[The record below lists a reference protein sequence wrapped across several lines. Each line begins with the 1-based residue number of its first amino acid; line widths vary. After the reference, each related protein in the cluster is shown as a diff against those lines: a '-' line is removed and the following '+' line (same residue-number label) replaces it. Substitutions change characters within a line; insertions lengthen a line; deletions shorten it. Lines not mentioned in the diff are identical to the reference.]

1 VKTYP
6 DFVPNLKLKMK
17 KKRVRLIHWKPAE
30 VLDKV
35 ENLRS
40 SGYEVSDEAFGPAS
54 FKEMRENPPDAVII
68 DLSRIPSQ
76 GRDVGLG
83 IRKYKD
89 TRHVP
94 LVFVGGDPDK
104 VKRIQELLPDAVYTT
119 WDQILGGIEQAMV
132 HAPQVPVVPES
143 IMAGYEGAPLAKKL
157 GIKSGSVVYLI
168 DAPDGFET
176 SMREWPEGVSFVR
189 RAPKQNDL
197 AIWFVR
203 SQKVLEQRIDQVKRQ
218 VGKGGLW
225 IAWPKKASGV
235 TSDLTQTSVRKVGLD
250 SGLVDYKVCS
260 IDKIWSGLKFAV
272 RPQK

>member
-1 VKTYP
+1 M
-6 DFVPNLKLKMK
+6 MK
-17 KKRVRLIHWKPAE
+17 KRRVRVIHWKPAE
-30 VLDKV
+30 VSDRV

-40 SGYEVSDEAFGPAS
+40 SGYEVDGGAFGPSS
-54 FKEMRENPPDAVII
+54 FKEMRENPPDVLVI

-94 LVFVGGDPDK
+94 LVFAEGDADK
-104 VKRIQELLPDAVYTT
+104 VEKIQKLLPDAVYTT
-119 WDQILGGIEQAMV
+119 WDRILDGLEQAISHQPEM
-132 HAPQVPVVPES
+132 PVVPAS
-143 IMAGYEGAPLAKKL
+143 AMAGYEGAPLPKKL
-157 GIKSGSVVYLI
+157 GIKLNAVVYLI

-176 SMREWPEGVSFVR
+176 SLDKLPEGVSFVR
-189 RAPKQNDL
+189 KAPEHNDL

-203 SQKVLEQRIDQVKRQ
+203 SQKELDQRINQVKLQ
-218 VGKGGLW
+218 IGKGGLW

-235 TSDLTQTSVRKVGLD
+235 ASDLSQTAVRKMGLN

-260 IDKIWSGLKFAV
+260 IDKTWSGLKFAL
-272 RPQK
+272 RPKK

>member
-1 VKTYP
+1 
-6 DFVPNLKLKMK
+6 MK

-40 SGYEVSDEAFGPAS
+40 AGYEVAHEALSPSS
-54 FKEMRENPPDAVII
+54 FQEMRENPPDAVVI

-83 IRKYKD
+83 IRKYKN

-94 LVFVGGDPDK
+94 LVFVEGDPAK
-104 VKRIQELLPDAVYTT
+104 VKQVQELLPDAVYTT
-119 WDQILGGIEQAMV
+119 WDRILAGLKQAIA
-132 HAPQVPVVPES
+132 HPPKTPVVPAS
-143 IMAGYEGAPLAKKL
+143 AMAGYEGAPLPKKL
-157 GIKSGSVVYLI
+157 GLKPNTVVYLI
-168 DAPDGFET
+168 DAPEGFEK
-176 SMREWPEGVSFVR
+176 SISKLPEGVSFEKDV
-189 RAPKQNDL
+189 PKHNDL
-197 AIWFVR
+197 AIWFVKT
-203 SQKVLEQRIDQVKRQ
+203 QKDLEQRIDQVKLR

-235 TSDLTQTSVRKVGLD
+235 ISDLSQTVVRKKGLN

-260 IDKIWSGLKFAV
+260 IDKTWSGLKFSV
-272 RPQK
+272 RPPK

>member
-1 VKTYP
+1 
-6 DFVPNLKLKMK
+6 M
-17 KKRVRLIHWKPAE
+17 RVWLIHWKPAE
-30 VLDKV
+30 VLDEV

-40 SGYEVSDEAFGPAS
+40 AGYEVAPEALSPSS
-54 FKEMRENPPDAVII
+54 FQEMRENPPDAVVI

-94 LVFVGGDPDK
+94 LVFVEGDPDK

-119 WDQILGGIEQAMV
+119 WDRILDGLKQAIA
-132 HAPQVPVVPES
+132 HPPEVPVVPS
-143 IMAGYEGAPLAKKL
+143 STMAGYEGAPLPKKL
-157 GIKSGSVVYLI
+157 GIKPNAVVYLI
-168 DAPDGFET
+168 DAPEGFET
-176 SMREWPEGVSFVR
+176 SITKLPEGVLFHR
-189 RAPKQNDL
+189 DAPKQSDL
-197 AIWFVR
+197 AIWFVK
-203 SQKVLEQRIDQVKRQ
+203 SQQELVGRINQVKLRI
-218 VGKGGLW
+218 GKGGLW

-235 TSDLTQTSVRKVGLD
+235 TSDLSQTVVRKKGLD

-260 IDKIWSGLKFAV
+260 IDKTWSGLKFTL